1 MSYRRAV
8 ELQFRIL
15 ARVLLPQVM
24 PYIMASVRMGLGIV
38 WKIAVLVE
46 LIGRP
51 NGVGFKLFYW
61 YQLADMAQVLAWTLL
76 FTLVMLVIELGIL
89 KQIEHRLF
97 GWRPRVGL

>member
-1 MSYRRAV
+1 M
-8 ELQFRIL
+8 
-15 ARVLLPQVM
+15 
-24 PYIMASVRMGLGIV
+24 
-38 WKIAVLVE
+38 LVE
-46 LIGRP
+46 LLGRP

-89 KQIEHRLF
+89 SQLEKRLF